1 VQVREV
7 EQFSGIN
14 TFVFTIQDVVK
25 EFQEKN
31 RVYLARILVNMARIL
46 VNMVDKGIPCKIA
59 RDTLIRN
66 FSNLNVLDYCQLRN
80 RP

>member
-1 VQVREV
+1 MR
-7 EQFSGIN
+7 FSSFPAE
-14 TFVFTIQDVVK
+14 TRLVLQFTIQDAVR

-31 RVYLARILVNMARIL
+31 RVYLARILVNM
-46 VNMVDKGIPCKIA
+46 VDKGILCKIA